1 MSKYTFTDRSD
12 ELYSATLYG
21 DVLELTREPE
31 GEHVSLRFWAVD
43 AEKIVKIIRQAAG
56 TGYYEGAPELDE
68 DACDQSDPRDQSDP
82 TTAPDCPT
90 TLAYRKVALD
100 AALAWSSIPRREAP
114 PSPEFVVTAAGMFE
128 GFLLRGEGSA

>member
-100 AALAWSSIPRREAP
+100 AALDYTSKASWPGVNVTDIIT
-114 PSPEFVVTAAGMFE
+114 TAARFEKFLFE
-128 GFLLRGEGSA
+128 GATK

>member
-1 MSKYTFTDRSD
+1 MSNFTFTDRSG

-31 GEHVSLRFWAVD
+31 GEHVRLRFWAVD

-100 AALAWSSIPRREAP
+100 AALVYTSKAP
-114 PSPEFVVTAAGMFE
+114 WPGANVTDILVAAAMFE
-128 GFLLRGEGSA
+128 KFLFEGATK

>member
-31 GEHVSLRFWAVD
+31 GEHVRLRFWAVD

-100 AALAWSSIPRREAP
+100 AALDYTSKASWPGVNVTDIIT
-114 PSPEFVVTAAGMFE
+114 TAARFEKFLFE
-128 GFLLRGEGSA
+128 GATK

>member
-31 GEHVSLRFWAVD
+31 GEHVRLRFWAVD

-56 TGYYEGAPELDE
+56 MSSKYPEPQ
-68 DACDQSDPRDQSDP
+68 DACDQSDGEKSDP
-82 TTAPDCPT
+82 TDPT
-90 TLAYRKVALD
+90 INDPHAILAYRKVALD

-114 PSPEFVVTAAGMFE
+114 PSPEFVVTAAAMFE
-128 GFLLRGEGSA
+128 KFLFEGATK